1 MPLNKMEI
9 VISSDP
15 MELNQVETFIKEI
28 FVKNSLNTELFFKV
42 MVCVKEAVTNSMM
55 HGNKY
60 STNKQVRIQSY
71 SCHKFLYFRIIDQG
85 DGFDFLNL
93 PDPTDI
99 ENLKKETGRGIY
111 IIKTISNETGFKEKG
126 NVIEFKIDLCG
137 ED

>member
-9 VISSDP
+9 DISSDP
-15 MELNQVETFIKEI
+15 MEMGQVEDFIKEI
-28 FVKNSLNTELFFKV
+28 FVRYSISMEIYFKV
-42 MVCVKEAVTNSMM
+42 MVCVNEAVTNSIM

-60 STNKQVRIQSY
+60 NNNKLVKIQSY
-71 SCHKFLYFRIIDQG
+71 SCHKYLYFRIIDQG
-85 DGFDFLNL
+85 EGFDFHCL

-111 IIKTISNETGFKEKG
+111 IIRTISDETAFREKG
-126 NVIEFKIDLCG
+126 NIIEFKIDLCG